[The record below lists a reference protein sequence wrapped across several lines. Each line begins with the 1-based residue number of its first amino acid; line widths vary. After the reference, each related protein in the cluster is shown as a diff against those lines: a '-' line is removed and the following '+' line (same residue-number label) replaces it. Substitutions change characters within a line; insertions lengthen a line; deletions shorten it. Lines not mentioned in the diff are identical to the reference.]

1 MVSLFV
7 VAAIERIPID
17 FFACRLIIG
26 NGGEDQSCHPYF
38 DVDNFKWGPMGEK
51 IFLGD
56 SPSEKKLDIFR
67 VGREE
72 REGPSILSSRRAG
85 SESITSTR

>member
-1 MVSLFV
+1 
-7 VAAIERIPID
+7 
-17 FFACRLIIG
+17 
-26 NGGEDQSCHPYF
+26 
-38 DVDNFKWGPMGEK
+38 MGAYGKK